1 MSTSILDFIIIFILS
16 IFQSVFGVGLLL
28 FGTPVFLMLDY
39 DFISTLV
46 TILPVSIIISFF
58 QIMHKKNLKKNQ
70 IKEFNLNSLP
80 FLFIFLIISIY
91 TDLID
96 IKLFVSILLII
107 SALITLSEKKDNSM
121 EKIYFKV

>member
-46 TILPVSIIISFF
+46 TILPVSIIISFSS
-58 QIMHKKNLKKNQ
+58 NN
-70 IKEFNLNSLP
+70 
-80 FLFIFLIISIY
+80 
-91 TDLID
+91 
-96 IKLFVSILLII
+96 
-107 SALITLSEKKDNSM
+107 A
-121 EKIYFKV
+121 

>member
-1 MSTSILDFIIIFILS
+1 MSISILDFIIIFILS

-58 QIMHKKNLKKNQ
+58 K
-70 IKEFNLNSLP
+70 
-80 FLFIFLIISIY
+80 
-91 TDLID
+91 
-96 IKLFVSILLII
+96 
-107 SALITLSEKKDNSM
+107 
-121 EKIYFKV
+121 

>member
-46 TILPVSIIISFF
+46 TILPVSIIISFV

-80 FLFIFLIISIY
+80 FLFIFLITSI
-91 TDLID
+91 
-96 IKLFVSILLII
+96 
-107 SALITLSEKKDNSM
+107 
-121 EKIYFKV
+121 

>member
-46 TILPVSIIISFF
+46 TILPVSIIISFL

-80 FLFIFLIISIY
+80 FLFIFLITSIY

-107 SALITLSEKKDNSM
+107 SALITLSEKKSFNG
-121 EKIYFKV
+121 KNIF

>member
-58 QIMHKKNLKKNQ
+58 QIMHKKNLKKDQ

-80 FLFIFLIISIY
+80 FLFIFLITSIY

-107 SALITLSEKKDNSM
+107 SALITLSEKNHSM